1 MSSSIIIATSI
12 VLGLGL
18 FLLVINLIIVTK
30 DREKDSIRE
39 QYKDIIKRLEASY
52 KAELDRKV
60 QLEMKEIDE
69 RTSKYSESCRKR
81 VSAERSA
88 AEVMIEQAKKDAETK
103 AKSYEEICSQ
113 RIEEAKSKMQEQ
125 IDESVSQLTREI
137 SIYEEQRDLA
147 LSEMEN
153 IEKQK
158 LAVIEKFRADE
169 EIRAQRD
176 FYHITIEDSIKSDVE
191 KLKKLGSTLSRPAPL
206 YKFIYEVYYKAKLE
220 ELFSRVL
227 GENKSNGGIYK
238 ITNINNEKCY
248 IGKTTNFLTRWR
260 THSKR
265 GLKAEEAS
273 MNQLYQ
279 FMWEEGIENFSF
291 EIVEVCDKDKQT
303 EREKYWTEFYKSSY
317 YGYNMKV
324 G

>member
-1 MSSSIIIATSI
+1 MVIGIIILLISI
-12 VLGLGL
+12 LCAGLLIYDDKKGK
-18 FLLVINLIIVTK
+18 VIQENYKEAIKKLE
-30 DREKDSIRE
+30 DSYQEKMAI
-39 QYKDIIKRLEASY
+39 Q
-52 KAELDRKV
+52 AELEMEDLDR
-60 QLEMKEIDE
+60 
-69 RTSKYSESCRKR
+69 RTVKYSESCRNLIK
-81 VSAERSA
+81 SERA
-88 AEVMIEQAKKDAETK
+88 AAVLQIEQIKKDCE
-103 AKSYEEICSQ
+103 AKVENYEVICSQ
-113 RIEEAKSKMQEQ
+113 RIEEAKEKMAAQ
-125 IDESVSQLTREI
+125 IEETISQLTEEI
-137 SIYEEQRDLA
+137 SLYEERSKAAQ
-147 LSEMEN
+147 EKMEE
-153 IEKQK
+153 IERQK

-169 EIRAQRD
+169 ELREQRD
-176 FYHITIEDSIKSDVE
+176 FYHITIEDSIKEDIR
-191 KLKKLGSTLSRPAPL
+191 KLKQLGSTLSRPAAL

-227 GENKSNGGIYK
+227 GENKANGGIYK

-273 MNQLYQ
+273 MNQLYL

-303 EREKYWTEFYKSSY
+303 EREKYWTEFYKSNY